1 MKRYGA
7 LFTCL
12 VSRAVHIEVASSL
25 ESSSFI
31 QALRRFIARRGPVR
45 EIRTDNGTNFV
56 GARNELLRFIYFILL
71 ASPTGRDTATACANY
86 CGPGTRSQFC
96 GARKPECPE
105 KTLEVRLRL
114 TETQSTYNIL
124 VEVEGVIDVHYAS
137 LTSQG
142 VQHRVFY
149 IDGHP
154 SRYQPRPTGLNFGE
168 QTGAGVFPL
177 VIAVPHISRP

>member
-1 MKRYGA
+1 MVLA
-7 LFTCL
+7 CQPVSCL
-12 VSRAVHIEVASSL
+12 EKQIHK
-25 ESSSFI
+25 
-31 QALRRFIARRGPVR
+31 
-45 EIRTDNGTNFV
+45 
-56 GARNELLRFIYFILL
+56 YFIFVLL

-96 GARKPECPE
+96 GGRKPERPE

-114 TETQSTYNIL
+114 TQTQSTYNIV

-142 VQHRVFY
+142 VQHKVFY
-149 IDGHP
+149 LDGHP

-168 QTGAGVFPL
+168 QTGTGVFPL
-177 VIAVPHISRP
+177 VIAVPTVNETHKKN